1 MKKLLL
7 LLFIPIVCLGQIQIN
22 NTEITIIQS
31 STQINIGW
39 DGNFQ
44 DNIERQFDVLGLRQE
59 NYDRNWNILN
69 EAYSKVMKQDFISP
83 PNKFVIKEWKTQVE
97 EWIKTNNLQGIDWS
111 INENYAIAWRKRFL
125 SIYNDPNIKS
135 EIILLQA
142 INDELDRLKR
152 THPGKFHKTKRFG
165 EILNA
170 IYELKNLTDED
181 GDGLPDP
188 VEITGQYARYIREYD
203 SRGYLKTFK
212 ENEVHK
218 GKTNDDLYNLF
229 ISEKIDEISLKYGL
243 F

>member
-7 LLFIPIVCLGQIQIN
+7 LLFIPFVCLGQIQIN
-22 NTEITIIQS
+22 NTEIAIIQS
-31 STQINIGW
+31 STQINIGL
-39 DGNFQ
+39 DGDFQ
-44 DNIERQFDVLGLRQE
+44 DNIERQFDVMGVRQK
-59 NYDRNWNILN
+59 NYDRIRNIQN
-69 EAYSKVMKQDFISP
+69 SAYWKVMEQDFISP
-83 PNKFVIKEWKTQVE
+83 TNKLEIKEWKTHLKEQI
-97 EWIKTNNLQGIDWS
+97 IKYNFQGIDWS
-111 INENYAIAWRKRFL
+111 INENLAIYWRKWFL

-152 THPGKFHKTKRFG
+152 THPGKFHKTKRYG
-165 EILNA
+165 AILNA

-188 VEITGQYARYIREYD
+188 VEITEIAEI
-203 SRGYLKTFK
+203 
-212 ENEVHK
+212 EVHK
-218 GKTNDDLYNLF
+218 GKTNSDLYKLV